1 MNRTLQMFGKE
12 SVFTF
17 VAPSNTHWDDDD
29 NEIEKEGDDSYWTF
43 IDFFVFVQDD
53 TSTKDVSASYL
64 LCVLLSFVYPNL

>member
-29 NEIEKEGDDSYWTF
+29 NEIENEGDYNYSKL
-43 IDFFVFVQDD
+43 IDCFVFVQDD

-64 LCVLLSFVYPNL
+64 LCVLLSFVFPNL